1 MDIVS
6 PESVGLNSRQLDR
19 IGDWAAG
26 YVAAGKL
33 PFATT
38 LVARHGQ
45 VAFLDCRGMAD
56 LAADRPARPD
66 DLVRLYSMTKPV
78 TAVAALMLYEAGV
91 LQLDDPVAEYIPAF
105 ADLRV
110 MRADGATEALAEP
123 VRLWHLFTHTAGL
136 TYGHRDEGPV
146 PAAMVEAGVDFGD
159 PTETLAATVD
169 RLAEVPLKFQPG
181 TRWNYG
187 VSTDVLGRV
196 VEVAAGVGLDR
207 FFADRIFA
215 PLGMTETGFS
225 APADTADRLT
235 ACYDYDPEALLVPVT
250 GPREAAFT
258 AGTQMC
264 SGGGGLVGTL
274 ADYLRFC
281 EMLRGGG
288 ALGEARLLGRKTVAM
303 MASNWMG
310 GDLTAMG
317 QPTFS
322 EMPYDG
328 IGFGLGVSVVVDPA
342 KTRALYSSGE
352 YAWGGAASTAF
363 WIDPQEDMVV
373 IFLTQ
378 VMPSS
383 TYPLRRELRALVNAA
398 VID

>member
-1 MDIVS
+1 M
-6 PESVGLNSRQLDR
+6 
-19 IGDWAAG
+19 
-26 YVAAGKL
+26 
-33 PFATT
+33 
-38 LVARHGQ
+38 
-45 VAFLDCRGMAD
+45 
-56 LAADRPARPD
+56 
-66 DLVRLYSMTKPV
+66 
-78 TAVAALMLYEAGV
+78 
-91 LQLDDPVAEYIPAF
+91 
-105 ADLRV
+105 
-110 MRADGATEALAEP
+110 
-123 VRLWHLFTHTAGL
+123 
-136 TYGHRDEGPV
+136 
-146 PAAMVEAGVDFGD
+146 
-159 PTETLAATVD
+159 
-169 RLAEVPLKFQPG
+169 
-181 TRWNYG
+181 
-187 VSTDVLGRV
+187 
-196 VEVAAGVGLDR
+196 
-207 FFADRIFA
+207 
-215 PLGMTETGFS
+215 
-225 APADTADRLT
+225 
-235 ACYDYDPEALLVPVT
+235 T

-264 SGGGGLVGTL
+264 SGGGGGWHARRLSPV
-274 ADYLRFC
+274 C

-352 YAWGGAASTAF
+352 YAWGGPPRRLLDRPARGHGG
-363 WIDPQEDMVV
+363 D
-373 IFLTQ
+373 FLTQ

>member
-56 LAADRPARPD
+56 LAADRPARAD

-110 MRADGATEALAEP
+110 MRADGATEVIAEP

-225 APADTADRLT
+225 ARPAPPTAL
-235 ACYDYDPEALLVPVT
+235 
-250 GPREAAFT
+250 PRVMT
-258 AGTQMC
+258 MTP
-264 SGGGGLVGTL
+264 
-274 ADYLRFC
+274 
-281 EMLRGGG
+281 
-288 ALGEARLLGRKTVAM
+288 K
-303 MASNWMG
+303 
-310 GDLTAMG
+310 
-317 QPTFS
+317 
-322 EMPYDG
+322 PY
-328 IGFGLGVSVVVDPA
+328 
-342 KTRALYSSGE
+342 
-352 YAWGGAASTAF
+352 WC
-363 WIDPQEDMVV
+363 Q
-373 IFLTQ
+373 
-378 VMPSS
+378 
-383 TYPLRRELRALVNAA
+383 
-398 VID
+398 